1 MKLNLETKNKEQEI
15 IKEYLENNVSEILAN
30 KINNGVGIRKDDK
43 TLINKKDLDGFMKYA
58 SDEARKQVE
67 NNISSACVRDE
78 VVFGWAIH
86 YFEEDSIEGKL
97 YNPDGTEYKPVAK
110 NTVQQTQVKVQP
122 KIEKPKQ
129 PSLFDFLTNNQPT
142 EENKDDTEEE
152 IEEDFDADEQDEE
165 LFGNNNFSKNVEKI
179 TKNEEKIENNREF
192 LQNNQKIDYTTGEII
207 TKQENTNTFDKDIL
221 KIISGLLDNNVIIK

>member
-1 MKLNLETKNKEQEI
+1 MRLNLESKNKEQEI
-15 IKEYLENNVSEILAN
+15 IKEYLENNISEILAN
-30 KINNGVGIRKDDK
+30 KINNGVYINKDNK
-43 TLINKKDLDGFMKYA
+43 QLLNKKDLDGFMRYA
-58 SDEARKQVE
+58 TEEAKKQADK
-67 NNISSACVRDE
+67 NASSACVRDE

-97 YNPDGTEYKPVAK
+97 YNPDGTEFKPVVK

-165 LFGNNNFSKNVEKI
+165 LFGNNNFSENVEKI
-179 TKNEEKIENNREF
+179 TKNEEKIEKNSEF
-192 LQNNQKIDYTTGEII
+192 LQKNQEIDYETGEII
-207 TKQENTNTFDKDIL
+207 TKQENTNTFNKDLL
-221 KIISGLLDNNVIIK
+221 KMISNLLDGNVIVK